1 MAGTF
6 EVLVDGERGVTLR
19 FTSTPEVARD
29 RKNKAAV
36 PQRHTGGAYDD
47 NQQFASHHK
56 EARSR
61 LLTKIEGCKILTRFT
76 VSRT

>member
-1 MAGTF
+1 MPPVRTRMLRIMAGTF

-29 RKNKAAV
+29 RKDKAAV

-47 NQQFASHHK
+47 NQQIASHHK
-56 EARSR
+56 EAIRR
-61 LLTKIEGCKILTRFT
+61 LLTKIGEL
-76 VSRT
+76 